1 MFIQQYFKIKLKDTQ
16 QLVARQF
23 GNADTLMVVKSRG
36 YGKTWLTALC
46 CLAIGVLYPGS
57 LIAVVSGTAEQ
68 ATLIVKKI
76 QDYFIRNPEIMRE
89 IQSDGHRPVQLSR
102 NKGVCTL
109 KNGSKI
115 ESFSVGT
122 MRGNRAKVVVIDE
135 SPEVKADDLDAV
147 IAPVKNTKRD
157 ICHQRGIADY
167 ASKTISITSAC
178 LKSNYFYATF
188 MSALREFAKGS
199 TFSFACA
206 LDYRSAARVGIT
218 DMAFFLAEQRKMPE
232 TKFAMEYGST
242 FVGAESGSMFPYDLT
257 ERCRTLRR
265 VETAQ
270 PTSCTSDYVMGV
282 DLATSSERTADN
294 AVICV
299 LKLIELESGAY
310 LKKLVY
316 MRSYHGKRL
325 DALAEEVRRTYA
337 RFPRVTRIVFDHRGL
352 GDAFP
357 QFLSQPWID
366 EKGKE
371 YPPWTPDDERTTIHT
386 AVPMLRSVKANAQI
400 NQQLVSCLR
409 VA

>member
-1 MFIQQYFKIKLKDTQ
+1 
-16 QLVARQF
+16 
-23 GNADTLMVVKSRG
+23 MVVKSRG

-46 CLAIGVLYPGS
+46 CIAMGVLYPGS

-89 IQSDGHRPVQLSR
+89 IQCDGHRPVQLSR

-115 ESFSVGT
+115 ESYSVGT
-122 MRGNRAKVVVIDE
+122 MRGNRAKIMVIDE

-147 IAPVKNTKRD
+147 IGPVRNTKRD

-167 ASKTISITSAC
+167 PSKTISITSAC
-178 LKSNYFYATF
+178 LKSNYFYAMF
-188 MSALREFAKGS
+188 VSALRDFAKGS
-199 TFSFACA
+199 TGSFACA

-218 DMAFFLAEQRKMPE
+218 DMEFFRKEQRKMPE
-232 TKFAMEYGST
+232 AKFAMEYGSV

-257 ERCRTLRR
+257 EGCRTLRQ
-265 VETAQ
+265 VEYAQ
-270 PTSCTSDYVMGV
+270 PSGSSSDYVIGV
-282 DLATSSERTADN
+282 DLATSTDRKADN

-299 LKLIELESGAY
+299 IKLVDMENGAY

-316 MRSYHGKRL
+316 LRSYHGKRL
-325 DALAEEVRRTYA
+325 DALAEEVRRTFS
-337 RFPRVTRIVFDHRGL
+337 RFPRTTRIVFDHRGL

-357 QFLSQPWID
+357 QFLAQPWID
-366 EKGKE
+366 PESGKE
-371 YPPWTPDDERTTIHT
+371 YPPWTLDDERTIIHN
-386 AVPMLRSVKANAQI
+386 AVPILRSVKASAQI

>member
-1 MFIQQYFKIKLKDTQ
+1 
-16 QLVARQF
+16 
-23 GNADTLMVVKSRG
+23 MVVKSRG

-46 CLAIGVLYPGS
+46 CIAMGVLYPGS

-89 IQSDGHRPVQLSR
+89 IQCDGHRPVQLSR

-115 ESFSVGT
+115 ESYSVGT
-122 MRGNRAKVVVIDE
+122 MRGNRAKIMVIDE

-147 IAPVKNTKRD
+147 IGPVRNTKRD

-167 ASKTISITSAC
+167 PSKTISITSAC
-178 LKSNYFYATF
+178 LKSNYFYAMF
-188 MSALREFAKGS
+188 ISALRDFAKGS
-199 TFSFACA
+199 TGSFACA

-218 DMAFFLAEQRKMPE
+218 DMEFFRKEQRKMPE
-232 TKFAMEYGST
+232 AKFAMEYGSV

-257 ERCRTLRR
+257 EGCRTLRQ
-265 VETAQ
+265 VEYAQ
-270 PTSCTSDYVMGV
+270 PSGSSSDYVIGV
-282 DLATSSERTADN
+282 DLATSTDRKADN

-299 LKLIELESGAY
+299 IKLADMENGAY

-316 MRSYHGKRL
+316 LRSYHGKRL
-325 DALAEEVRRTYA
+325 DALAEEVRRTFS
-337 RFPRVTRIVFDHRGL
+337 RFPRTTRIVFDHRGL

-357 QFLSQPWID
+357 QFLAQPWID
-366 EKGKE
+366 PESGKE
-371 YPPWTPDDERTTIHT
+371 YPPWTLDDERTIIHN
-386 AVPMLRSVKANAQI
+386 AVPVLRSVKASAQI

>member
-1 MFIQQYFKIKLKDTQ
+1 
-16 QLVARQF
+16 
-23 GNADTLMVVKSRG
+23 MVVKSRG

-46 CLAIGVLYPGS
+46 CIAMGVLYPGS

-89 IQSDGHRPVQLSR
+89 IQCDGHRPVQLSR
-102 NKGVCTL
+102 NKGICTL

-115 ESFSVGT
+115 ESYSVGT
-122 MRGNRAKVVVIDE
+122 MRGNRAKIMVIDE

-147 IAPVKNTKRD
+147 IGPVRNTKRD

-167 ASKTISITSAC
+167 PSKTISITSAC
-178 LKSNYFYATF
+178 LKSNYFYSMF
-188 MSALREFAKGS
+188 VSALRDFAKGS
-199 TFSFACA
+199 TGSFACA

-218 DMAFFLAEQRKMPE
+218 DMEFFQKEQRKMPE
-232 TKFAMEYGST
+232 AKFAMEYGSI

-257 ERCRTLRR
+257 EGCRTLRQ
-265 VETAQ
+265 VEYAQ
-270 PTSCTSDYVMGV
+270 PSGSSSDYVIGV
-282 DLATSSERTADN
+282 DLATSTDRKADN

-299 LKLIELESGAY
+299 VKLADMENGAY

-316 MRSYHGKRL
+316 LRSYHGKRL
-325 DALAEEVRRTYA
+325 DALAEEVRRTFS
-337 RFPRVTRIVFDHRGL
+337 RFPRTTRIVFDHRGL

-357 QFLSQPWID
+357 QFLAQPWID
-366 EKGKE
+366 PESGKE
-371 YPPWTPDDERTTIHT
+371 YPPWTLDDERTIIHN
-386 AVPMLRSVKANAQI
+386 AVPILRSVKASAQI

>member
-1 MFIQQYFKIKLKDTQ
+1 
-16 QLVARQF
+16 
-23 GNADTLMVVKSRG
+23 MVVKSRG

-46 CLAIGVLYPGS
+46 CIAMGVLYPGS

-89 IQSDGHRPVQLSR
+89 IQCDGHRPVQLSR

-115 ESFSVGT
+115 ESYSVGT
-122 MRGNRAKVVVIDE
+122 MRGNRAKIMVIDE

-147 IAPVKNTKRD
+147 IGPVRNTKRD

-167 ASKTISITSAC
+167 PSKTISITSAC
-178 LKSNYFYATF
+178 LKSNYFYSMF
-188 MSALREFAKGS
+188 VSALRDFAKGS
-199 TFSFACA
+199 TGSFACA

-218 DMAFFLAEQRKMPE
+218 DMEFFRKEQRKMPE
-232 TKFAMEYGST
+232 AKFAMEYGSV

-257 ERCRTLRR
+257 EGCRTLRQ
-265 VETAQ
+265 VEYAQ
-270 PTSCTSDYVMGV
+270 PSGSSSDYVIGV
-282 DLATSSERTADN
+282 DLATSTDRKADN

-299 LKLIELESGAY
+299 IKLADMENGAY

-316 MRSYHGKRL
+316 LRSYHGKRL
-325 DALAEEVRRTYA
+325 DALAEEVRRTFS
-337 RFPRVTRIVFDHRGL
+337 RFPRTTRIVFDHRGL

-357 QFLSQPWID
+357 QFLAQPWID
-366 EKGKE
+366 PESGKE
-371 YPPWTPDDERTTIHT
+371 YPPWTLDDERTIIHN
-386 AVPMLRSVKANAQI
+386 AVPVLRSVKASAQI

>member
-1 MFIQQYFKIKLKDTQ
+1 
-16 QLVARQF
+16 
-23 GNADTLMVVKSRG
+23 MVVKSRG

-46 CLAIGVLYPGS
+46 CIAMGVLYPGS

-89 IQSDGHRPVQLSR
+89 IQCDGHRPVQLSR
-102 NKGVCTL
+102 NKGICTL

-115 ESFSVGT
+115 ESYSVGT
-122 MRGNRAKVVVIDE
+122 MRGNRAKIMVIDE

-147 IAPVKNTKRD
+147 IGPVRNTKRD

-167 ASKTISITSAC
+167 PSKTISITSAC
-178 LKSNYFYATF
+178 LKSNYFYSMF
-188 MSALREFAKGS
+188 VSALRDFAKGS
-199 TFSFACA
+199 TGSFACA

-218 DMAFFLAEQRKMPE
+218 DMEFFRKEQRKMPE
-232 TKFAMEYGST
+232 AKFAMEYGSV

-257 ERCRTLRR
+257 EGCRTLRQ
-265 VETAQ
+265 VEYAQ
-270 PTSCTSDYVMGV
+270 ASGSSSDYIIGV
-282 DLATSSERTADN
+282 DLATSTDRKADN

-299 LKLIELESGAY
+299 FKLADMENGAY

-316 MRSYHGKRL
+316 LRSYHGKRL
-325 DALAEEVRRTYA
+325 DALAEEVRRTFS
-337 RFPRVTRIVFDHRGL
+337 RFPRTTRIVFDHRGL

-357 QFLSQPWID
+357 QFLAQPWID
-366 EKGKE
+366 PESGKE
-371 YPPWTPDDERTTIHT
+371 YPPWTLDDERTIIHN
-386 AVPMLRSVKANAQI
+386 AVPILRSVKASAQI

>member
-1 MFIQQYFKIKLKDTQ
+1 
-16 QLVARQF
+16 
-23 GNADTLMVVKSRG
+23 MVVKSRG

-46 CLAIGVLYPGS
+46 CIAMGVLYPGS

-89 IQSDGHRPVQLSR
+89 IQCDGHRPVQLSR
-102 NKGVCTL
+102 NKGICTL

-115 ESFSVGT
+115 ESYSVGT
-122 MRGNRAKVVVIDE
+122 MRGNRAKIMVIDE

-147 IAPVKNTKRD
+147 IGPVRNTKRD

-167 ASKTISITSAC
+167 PSKTISITSAC
-178 LKSNYFYATF
+178 LKSNYFYSMF
-188 MSALREFAKGS
+188 VSALRDFAKGS
-199 TFSFACA
+199 TGSFACA

-218 DMAFFLAEQRKMPE
+218 DMEFFRKEQRKMPE
-232 TKFAMEYGST
+232 AKFAMEYGSV

-257 ERCRTLRR
+257 EGCRTLRQ
-265 VETAQ
+265 VEYAQ
-270 PTSCTSDYVMGV
+270 PSGSSSNYIIGV
-282 DLATSSERTADN
+282 DLATSTDRKADN

-299 LKLIELESGAY
+299 IKLADMENGAY

-316 MRSYHGKRL
+316 LRSYHGKRL
-325 DALAEEVRRTYA
+325 DALAEEVRRTFS
-337 RFPRVTRIVFDHRGL
+337 RFPRTTRIVFDHRGL

-357 QFLSQPWID
+357 QFLAQPWID
-366 EKGKE
+366 PESGKE
-371 YPPWTPDDERTTIHT
+371 YPPWTLDDERTIIHN
-386 AVPMLRSVKANAQI
+386 AVPILRSVKASAQI

>member
-1 MFIQQYFKIKLKDTQ
+1 
-16 QLVARQF
+16 
-23 GNADTLMVVKSRG
+23 MVVKSRG

-46 CLAIGVLYPGS
+46 CIAMGVLYPGS

-89 IQSDGHRPVQLSR
+89 IQCDGHRPVQLSR
-102 NKGVCTL
+102 NNAMCTL
-109 KNGSKI
+109 NNGSKS
-115 ESFSVGT
+115 ESYSVGT
-122 MRGNRAKVVVIDE
+122 MRGNRAKIMVIDE

-147 IAPVKNTKRD
+147 IGPVRNTKRD

-167 ASKTISITSAC
+167 TSKTISITSAC
-178 LKSNYFYATF
+178 LKSNYFYAMF
-188 MSALREFAKGS
+188 VSALRDFAKGS
-199 TFSFACA
+199 TGSFACA

-218 DMAFFLAEQRKMPE
+218 DMEFFRKEQRKMPE
-232 TKFAMEYGST
+232 AKFAMEYGSI

-257 ERCRTLRR
+257 EGCRTLRQ
-265 VETAQ
+265 VEYAQ
-270 PTSCTSDYVMGV
+270 PSGSSSDYVIGV
-282 DLATSSERTADN
+282 DLATSTDRKADN

-299 LKLIELESGAY
+299 IKLADMENGAY

-316 MRSYHGKRL
+316 LRSYHGKRL
-325 DALAEEVRRTYA
+325 DALAEEVRRTFS
-337 RFPRVTRIVFDHRGL
+337 RFPRTTRIVFDHRGL

-357 QFLSQPWID
+357 QFLAQPWID
-366 EKGKE
+366 PESGKE
-371 YPPWTPDDERTTIHT
+371 YPPWTLDDERTIIHN
-386 AVPMLRSVKANAQI
+386 AVPVLRSVKASAQI

>member
-1 MFIQQYFKIKLKDTQ
+1 
-16 QLVARQF
+16 
-23 GNADTLMVVKSRG
+23 MVVKSRG

-46 CLAIGVLYPGS
+46 CIAMGVLYPGS

-89 IQSDGHRPVQLSR
+89 IQCDGHRPVQLSR

-115 ESFSVGT
+115 ESYSVGT
-122 MRGNRAKVVVIDE
+122 MRGNRAKIMVIDE

-147 IAPVKNTKRD
+147 IGPVRNTKRD

-167 ASKTISITSAC
+167 PSKTISITPAC
-178 LKSNYFYATF
+178 LKSNYFYSMF
-188 MSALREFAKGS
+188 VSALRDFAKGS
-199 TFSFACA
+199 TGSFACA

-218 DMAFFLAEQRKMPE
+218 DMEFFRKEQRKMPE
-232 TKFAMEYGST
+232 AKFAMEYGSI

-257 ERCRTLRR
+257 EGCRTLRQ
-265 VETAQ
+265 VEYAQ
-270 PTSCTSDYVMGV
+270 PSGSSSDYVIGV
-282 DLATSSERTADN
+282 DLATSTDRKADN

-299 LKLIELESGAY
+299 IKLADMENGAY

-316 MRSYHGKRL
+316 LRSYHGKRL
-325 DALAEEVRRTYA
+325 DALAEEVRRTFS
-337 RFPRVTRIVFDHRGL
+337 RFPRTTRIVFDHRGL

-357 QFLSQPWID
+357 QFLAQPWID
-366 EKGKE
+366 PESGKE
-371 YPPWTPDDERTTIHT
+371 YPPWTLDDERTIIHN
-386 AVPMLRSVKANAQI
+386 AVPILRSVKASAQI

>member
-1 MFIQQYFKIKLKDTQ
+1 
-16 QLVARQF
+16 
-23 GNADTLMVVKSRG
+23 MVVKSRG

-46 CLAIGVLYPGS
+46 CIAMGVLYPGS

-89 IQSDGHRPVQLSR
+89 IQCDGHRPVQLSR

-115 ESFSVGT
+115 ESYSVGT
-122 MRGNRAKVVVIDE
+122 MRGNRAKIMVIDE

-147 IAPVKNTKRD
+147 IGPVRNTKRD

-167 ASKTISITSAC
+167 PSKTISITSAC
-178 LKSNYFYATF
+178 LKSNYFYSMF
-188 MSALREFAKGS
+188 VSALRDFAKGS
-199 TFSFACA
+199 TGSFACA

-218 DMAFFLAEQRKMPE
+218 DMEFFRKEQRKMPE
-232 TKFAMEYGST
+232 AKFAMEYGSV

-257 ERCRTLRR
+257 EGCRTLRQ
-265 VETAQ
+265 VEYVQ
-270 PTSCTSDYVMGV
+270 PSGSSSDYVIGV
-282 DLATSSERTADN
+282 DLATSTDRKADN

-299 LKLIELESGAY
+299 VKLADMENGAY

-316 MRSYHGKRL
+316 LRSYHGKRL
-325 DALAEEVRRTYA
+325 DALAEEVRRTFS
-337 RFPRVTRIVFDHRGL
+337 RFPRTTRIVFDHRGL

-357 QFLSQPWID
+357 QFLAQPWID
-366 EKGKE
+366 PESGKE
-371 YPPWTPDDERTTIHT
+371 YPPWTLDDERTIIHN
-386 AVPMLRSVKANAQI
+386 AVPLLRSVKASAQI

>member
-1 MFIQQYFKIKLKDTQ
+1 
-16 QLVARQF
+16 
-23 GNADTLMVVKSRG
+23 MVVKSRG

-46 CLAIGVLYPGS
+46 CIAMGVLYPGS

-89 IQSDGHRPVQLSR
+89 IQCDGHRPVQLSR
-102 NKGVCTL
+102 NKGICTL

-115 ESFSVGT
+115 ESYSVGT
-122 MRGNRAKVVVIDE
+122 MRGNRAKIMVIDE

-147 IAPVKNTKRD
+147 IGPVRNTKRD
-157 ICHQRGIADY
+157 ICHQRGITDY
-167 ASKTISITSAC
+167 PSKTISITSAC
-178 LKSNYFYATF
+178 LKSNYFYALF
-188 MSALREFAKGS
+188 VSALRDFAKGS
-199 TFSFACA
+199 TGSFACA

-218 DMAFFLAEQRKMPE
+218 DMEFFRKEQRKMPE
-232 TKFAMEYGST
+232 AKFAMEYGSV

-257 ERCRTLRR
+257 EGCRTLRQ
-265 VETAQ
+265 VEYAQ
-270 PTSCTSDYVMGV
+270 PSGSSSDYVIGV
-282 DLATSSERTADN
+282 DLATSTDRKADN

-299 LKLIELESGAY
+299 IKLADMENGAY

-316 MRSYHGKRL
+316 LRSYHGKRL
-325 DALAEEVRRTYA
+325 DALAEEVRRTFS
-337 RFPRVTRIVFDHRGL
+337 RFPRTTRIIFDHRGL

-357 QFLSQPWID
+357 QFLAQPWID
-366 EKGKE
+366 PESGKE
-371 YPPWTPDDERTTIHT
+371 YPPWTLDDERTIIHN
-386 AVPMLRSVKANAQI
+386 AVPLLRSVKASAQI

>member
-1 MFIQQYFKIKLKDTQ
+1 
-16 QLVARQF
+16 
-23 GNADTLMVVKSRG
+23 MVVKSRG

-46 CLAIGVLYPGS
+46 CIAMGVLYPGS

-76 QDYFIRNPEIMRE
+76 QDYFIHNPEIMRE
-89 IQSDGHRPVQLSR
+89 IQCDGHRPVQLSR

-115 ESFSVGT
+115 ESYSVGT
-122 MRGNRAKVVVIDE
+122 MRGNRAKIMVIDE

-147 IAPVKNTKRD
+147 IGPVRNTKRD

-167 ASKTISITSAC
+167 PSKTISITSAC
-178 LKSNYFYATF
+178 LKSNYFYAMF
-188 MSALREFAKGS
+188 VSALRDFAKGS
-199 TFSFACA
+199 TGSFACA

-218 DMAFFLAEQRKMPE
+218 DMEFFRKEQRKMPE
-232 TKFAMEYGST
+232 AKFAMEYGSI

-257 ERCRTLRR
+257 EGCRTLRQ
-265 VETAQ
+265 VEYAQ
-270 PTSCTSDYVMGV
+270 PSGSSSDYVIGV
-282 DLATSSERTADN
+282 DLATSTDRKADN

-299 LKLIELESGAY
+299 IKLADMENGAY

-316 MRSYHGKRL
+316 LRSYHGKRL
-325 DALAEEVRRTYA
+325 DALAEEVRRTFS
-337 RFPRVTRIVFDHRGL
+337 RFPRTTRIVFDHRGL

-357 QFLSQPWID
+357 QFLAQPWID
-366 EKGKE
+366 PESGKE
-371 YPPWTPDDERTTIHT
+371 YPPWTLDDERTIIHN
-386 AVPMLRSVKANAQI
+386 AVPILRSVKASAQI

>member
-1 MFIQQYFKIKLKDTQ
+1 
-16 QLVARQF
+16 
-23 GNADTLMVVKSRG
+23 MVVKSRG

-46 CLAIGVLYPGS
+46 CIAMGVLYPGS

-89 IQSDGHRPVQLSR
+89 IQCDGHRPVQLSR
-102 NKGVCTL
+102 NKGICTL

-115 ESFSVGT
+115 ESYSVGT
-122 MRGNRAKVVVIDE
+122 MRGNRAKIMVIDE

-147 IAPVKNTKRD
+147 IGPVRNTKRD

-167 ASKTISITSAC
+167 PSKTISITSAC
-178 LKSNYFYATF
+178 LKSNYFYAMF
-188 MSALREFAKGS
+188 VSALRDFAKGS
-199 TFSFACA
+199 TGSFACT
-206 LDYRSAARVGIT
+206 LDYRSAVRVGIT
-218 DMAFFLAEQRKMPE
+218 DMEFFRKEQRKMPE
-232 TKFAMEYGST
+232 AKFAMEYGSI

-257 ERCRTLRR
+257 EGCRTLRQ
-265 VETAQ
+265 VEYAQ
-270 PTSCTSDYVMGV
+270 PSGSSSDYIIGV
-282 DLATSSERTADN
+282 DLATSTDRKADN

-299 LKLIELESGAY
+299 IKLADMENGAY

-316 MRSYHGKRL
+316 LRSYHGKRL
-325 DALAEEVRRTYA
+325 DALAEEVRRTFS
-337 RFPRVTRIVFDHRGL
+337 RFPRTTRIVFDHRGL

-357 QFLSQPWID
+357 QFLAQPWID
-366 EKGKE
+366 PESGKE
-371 YPPWTPDDERTTIHT
+371 YPPWTLDDERTIIHN
-386 AVPMLRSVKANAQI
+386 AVPVLRSVKASAQI

>member
-1 MFIQQYFKIKLKDTQ
+1 
-16 QLVARQF
+16 
-23 GNADTLMVVKSRG
+23 MVVKSRG

-46 CLAIGVLYPGS
+46 CIAMGVLYPGS

-89 IQSDGHRPVQLSR
+89 IQCDGHRPVQLSR
-102 NKGVCTL
+102 NKGICTL

-115 ESFSVGT
+115 ESYSVGT
-122 MRGNRAKVVVIDE
+122 MRGNRAKIMVIDE

-147 IAPVKNTKRD
+147 IGPVRNTKRD

-167 ASKTISITSAC
+167 PSKTISITSAC
-178 LKSNYFYATF
+178 LKSNYFYSMF
-188 MSALREFAKGS
+188 VSALRDFAKGS
-199 TFSFACA
+199 TGSFACA

-218 DMAFFLAEQRKMPE
+218 DMEFFRKEQRKMPE
-232 TKFAMEYGST
+232 AKFAMEYGSV

-257 ERCRTLRR
+257 EGCRTLRQ
-265 VETAQ
+265 VEYAQ
-270 PTSCTSDYVMGV
+270 PSGSSSDYIIGV
-282 DLATSSERTADN
+282 DLATSTDRKADN

-299 LKLIELESGAY
+299 IKLADMENGAY

-316 MRSYHGKRL
+316 LRSYHGKRL
-325 DALAEEVRRTYA
+325 DALAEEVRRTFS
-337 RFPRVTRIVFDHRGL
+337 RFPRTTRIVFDHRGL

-357 QFLSQPWID
+357 QFLAQPWID
-366 EKGKE
+366 PESGKE
-371 YPPWTPDDERTTIHT
+371 YPPWTLDDGRTIIHN
-386 AVPMLRSVKANAQI
+386 AVPILRSVKASAQI